1 MAISEDWAVV
11 GGGMLGLE
19 LARRLQAEGRSVTV
33 LEAAPHL
40 GGLAATWELDGLTW
54 DKHYH
59 VILLS
64 DFHTRG
70 LLKQLDLEGDF
81 RAVETRTGFFTDGK
95 LYSMSNSFE
104 FLKFP
109 PLGLLSKVRLGATI
123 FHASRVKNWR
133 KLEAIPVVDWLTKWS
148 GKRTTQKIWLP
159 LLRAKLGESWK
170 DASAAFLW
178 ATIARMYAARRS
190 GLKTEMF
197 GYVRGGYARILAS
210 FAERLRHDGVTIE
223 TGVRVTS
230 IVHEQG
236 RVKVATT
243 TGDQTFDKVVFT
255 GPTIAAAKL
264 IPHLSDGK
272 KARLNAIRYQG
283 IVCAS
288 VLLKQKL
295 ADFYVT
301 NITDPAPFT
310 AVIEMSALVDR
321 EEFRGRHLV
330 YLPKYVAADD
340 PIFDETDETI
350 RGRFVAK
357 LTEMYPHFQPS
368 DVLAFQVSRVRQ
380 VFPIPTLNY
389 SQGVPGITTTVPGV
403 YLVNSAQIV
412 NGTLNVN
419 ETLKLAAEAMPTLLG
434 DAARRTQ
441 ALQEAA
447 R

>member
-1 MAISEDWAVV
+1 MTTNEDWAVV

-19 LARRLQAEGRSVTV
+19 LARRLHGEGRSVTV

-40 GGLAATWELDGLTW
+40 GGLAATWQLDGLTW

-64 DFHTRG
+64 DFFTRG
-70 LLKQLDLEGDF
+70 LLKELDLEDDF
-81 RAVETRTGFFTDGK
+81 RAVETKTGFFTDGK
-95 LYSMSNSFE
+95 LYSMSNSVE

-109 PLGLLSKVRLGATI
+109 PLGLLSKLRLGATI
-123 FHASRVKNWR
+123 FHASRIKDWKR
-133 KLEAIPVVDWLTKWS
+133 LEAIPVVDWLNRWS
-148 GKRTTQKIWLP
+148 GKATTRKIWLP

-190 GLKTEMF
+190 GLKKEMF
-197 GYVRGGYARILAS
+197 GYVRGGYARILTR
-210 FAERLRHDGVTIE
+210 FADALRKAGVTIE
-223 TGVRVTS
+223 TGVRITS
-230 IVHEQG
+230 ITEDQG
-236 RVKVATT
+236 RVTIGTT
-243 TGDQTFDKVVFT
+243 AGEQTFDKVVFT
-255 GPTIAAAKL
+255 GPTDAAATL
-264 IPHLSDGK
+264 IPQLTDGK

-288 VLLKQKL
+288 VLLKCKL

-321 EEFRGRHLV
+321 EEFGGKHLA

-340 PIFDETDETI
+340 PIFDESDDSI
-350 RGRFVAK
+350 RTRFLGK
-357 LTEMYPHFQPS
+357 LTEMYPHLTDD
-368 DVLAFQVSRVRQ
+368 DVLAFQVSRVRR

-389 SQGVPGITTTVPGV
+389 SRGVPGIATSVPGV
-403 YLVNSAQIV
+403 FLVNSAQIV

-419 ETLKLAAEAMPTLLG
+419 ETLKLAAEAVPTLL
-434 DAARRTQ
+434 AAAVRTPE
-441 ALQEAA
+441 LQEAGA
-447 R
+447 